1 METYFSIDKI
11 STYHR
16 SVLTIGSFDGLHQG
30 HQEIVNRTVHM
41 GKGKLSP
48 SIVVTFDPH
57 PRHILNYEET
67 KLPIILSLENKLA
80 MLDNLGVDGTLTI
93 PFTSEFSRVPA
104 KIFMDNIM
112 T

>member
-11 STYHR
+11 STYNR

-41 GKGKLSP
+41 AKGKQVP

-57 PRHILNYEET
+57 PRHILSAHKNT
-67 KLPIILSLENKLA
+67 NFQA
-80 MLDNLGVDGTLTI
+80 T
-93 PFTSEFSRVPA
+93 
-104 KIFMDNIM
+104 
-112 T
+112 

>member
-1 METYFSIDKI
+1 MVTYFSIDKI
-11 STYHR
+11 STYYR

-41 GKGKLSP
+41 AKGKKVP

-67 KLPIILSLENKLA
+67 KLPIILSLENKL
-80 MLDNLGVDGTLTI
+80 VDLT
-93 PFTSEFSRVPA
+93 VV
-104 KIFMDNIM
+104 
-112 T
+112 